1 MMVKGGRYF
10 TIVKNGKATVDVS
23 ELFRDGDGVEVV
35 VLEDSDK
42 ITDTNKDENSSLIQM
57 VLEVSDEAYPHI
69 KYILEHME
77 GVDIVEDTYIE
88 NNDKYESI
96 NKVSN
101 DTI

>member
-1 MMVKGGRYF
+1 MVVRGSRYF
-10 TIVKNGKATVDVS
+10 TTVKNGKAIVDVS
-23 ELFRDGDGVEVV
+23 ELFRDGNGVEVV

-42 ITDTNKDENSSLIQM
+42 TTDTNKDENSLPIRI

-88 NNDKYESI
+88 NNDEY
-96 NKVSN
+96 
-101 DTI
+101 